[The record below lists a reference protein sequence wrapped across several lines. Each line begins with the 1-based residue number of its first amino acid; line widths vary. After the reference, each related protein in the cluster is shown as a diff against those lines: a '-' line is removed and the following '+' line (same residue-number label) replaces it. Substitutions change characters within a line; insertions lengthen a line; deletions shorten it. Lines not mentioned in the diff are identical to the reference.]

1 MNLKRAQSF
10 IKNYVGLIVYLY
22 FVTKCQN
29 ERLLMYFIYLTI
41 LFFSYEL
48 DGTYFLGSYS
58 SLEYFG
64 LHHIH
69 IRVIW
74 SRKI

>member
-1 MNLKRAQSF
+1 MNPKRAQSF

-41 LFFSYEL
+41 LFFSY
-48 DGTYFLGSYS
+48 
-58 SLEYFG
+58 
-64 LHHIH
+64 
-69 IRVIW
+69 
-74 SRKI
+74 